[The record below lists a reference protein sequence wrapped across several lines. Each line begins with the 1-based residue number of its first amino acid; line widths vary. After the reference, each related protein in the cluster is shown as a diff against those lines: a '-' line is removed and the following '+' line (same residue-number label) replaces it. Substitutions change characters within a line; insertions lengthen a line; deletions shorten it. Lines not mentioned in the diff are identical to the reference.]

1 MDTIRVPAGLLLI
14 AFACRASQSEGN
26 KGSAASLTANVPRQ
40 FYEINR
46 PKPFDAC
53 PWCDLVNHHLTDG
66 FVAAPGPPR
75 QQKQPPAQRNL
86 LIDPLSQHKADH
98 L

>member
-1 MDTIRVPAGLLLI
+1 LLI

-53 PWCDLVNHHLTDG
+53 LWCDLVNHHLTEG
-66 FVAAPGPPR
+66 FVAGLALAW
-75 QQKQPPAQRNL
+75 QQSRRPEK
-86 LIDPLSQHKADH
+86 
-98 L
+98 